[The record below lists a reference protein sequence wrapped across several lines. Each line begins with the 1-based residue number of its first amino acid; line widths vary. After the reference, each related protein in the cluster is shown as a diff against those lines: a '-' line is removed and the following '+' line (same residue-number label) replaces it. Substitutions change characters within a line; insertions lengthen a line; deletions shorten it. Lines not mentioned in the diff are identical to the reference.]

1 MKKYL
6 KKYFIPHAENKFRPH
21 IFGEPSVF
29 MLAVIIVML
38 FFLPF
43 LFRTGDFYALILPK
57 VLVELANV
65 DRQTSSLPSLTVNP
79 ILEETARRKAL
90 DMAAQGYF
98 AHTSPDG
105 KSPWYWFG
113 ETGYRFSYAGENLA
127 VNFTDSIDV
136 ERAWM
141 NSPGHRANILNG
153 NFTEIGIATA
163 RGTYQGRDTI
173 FVVQMFGRPV
183 QTVAFVSQVPPASK
197 PAPSPPQLSK
207 ESLEGK
213 PPRPAIPPSPV
224 TTQTVAAAHLETI
237 EENNMFVAVKNTE
250 VANTEPESKIPAPG
264 LLPSQ
269 LSKESL
275 EGKATLLEKLF
286 TSPRHITYAIY
297 IILGGLIFFS
307 LMLTLFLEIEK
318 RHPRHIAY
326 AALLLL
332 LLAGSVYFA
341 NTLTL
346 SRLLVI

>member
-1 MKKYL
+1 VLKYFKKYL
-6 KKYFIPHAENKFRPH
+6 IPHAENKFRPH

-29 MLAVIIVML
+29 MLAAVIALL

-43 LFRTGDFYALILPK
+43 LLRTGDFYAAILPK

-65 DRQTSSLPSLTVNP
+65 DRHTSSLPPLAVNP

-105 KSPWYWFG
+105 KSPWYWFTD
-113 ETGYRFSYAGENLA
+113 TGYRFSYAGENLA
-127 VNFTDSIDV
+127 VNFTDSLDV

-153 NFTEIGIATA
+153 NFTEIGIATS

-173 FVVQMFGRPV
+173 FVVQMFGKPV
-183 QTVAFVSQVPPASK
+183 RSAMLASQTIPAPK
-197 PAPSPPQLSK
+197 PAPSP
-207 ESLEGK
+207 K
-213 PPRPAIPPSPV
+213 PAPPAAPPSPV
-224 TTQTVAAAHLETI
+224 TPPAVAAAHLETI
-237 EENNMFVAVKNTE
+237 EENEMFVAVKNIDATE
-250 VANTEPESKIPAPG
+250 NTPESEIAPPAFD
-264 LLPSQ
+264 
-269 LSKESL
+269 
-275 EGKATLLEKLF
+275 ARAITLLEKLF
-286 TSPRHITYAIY
+286 TSPRHLTYAIY

-326 AALLLL
+326 ATFLLL
-332 LLAGSVYFA
+332 LLAGSVYYA
-341 NTLTL
+341 NTAEIF
-346 SRLLVI
+346 RLLVI

>member
-1 MKKYL
+1 
-6 KKYFIPHAENKFRPH
+6 
-21 IFGEPSVF
+21 
-29 MLAVIIVML
+29 MLAVIIIML

-65 DRQTSSLPSLTVNP
+65 DRRTSSLPSLTVNP

-105 KSPWYWFG
+105 KSPWYWFA
-113 ETGYRFSYAGENLA
+113 ETGYNFSYAGENLA

-153 NFTEIGIATA
+153 NFAEIGIATA

-173 FVVQMFGRPV
+173 FVVQMFGKPLKSSPTPLQTAFAPSQPV
-183 QTVAFVSQVPPASK
+183 TIPRIPKSAPSL
-197 PAPSPPQLSK
+197 APSPTAPLT
-207 ESLEGK
+207 
-213 PPRPAIPPSPV
+213 PPA
-224 TTQTVAAAHLETI
+224 VAAAHLETI
-237 EENNMFVAVKNTE
+237 EESEMFVAVKNTAATIGE
-250 VANTEPESKIPAPG
+250 EINAKTPASKTAVPII
-264 LLPSQ
+264 
-269 LSKESL
+269 
-275 EGKATLLEKLF
+275 TFLEKLL
-286 TSPRHITYAIY
+286 TSPRHLTYGIY

-326 AALLLL
+326 ATLLLL
-332 LLAGSVYFA
+332 LLVGCVYFA
-341 NTLTL
+341 NTLAL